1 MANNNYFNRVL
12 YVGMDYKVPKGG
24 IASVLNTYSSFVR
37 PFKFVRTHA
46 SELNRIQ
53 KIWYAASGYVM
64 IVWKLMTDKDI
75 QIVHIHTAS
84 NASFWRKSYAIRIAK
99 AMSKKVIFHCHGG
112 GFKEFRENNRDK
124 VDAILSKVDCI
135 VCLSDV
141 WKEYFEGIGCKNVTI
156 IKNVIG
162 NPKPMA
168 IEKDGLIHFLFLGLI
183 CDNKGIFDVL
193 NVLSEH
199 KDELAGKIL
208 LHVGGN
214 GQTERLLSKIE
225 EYGIEEVVVFEGWVD
240 KEKKQHLLNLA
251 DVFLLPS
258 YIEGVPISILEAES
272 YHKPVITTNVGGI
285 PSIVKDHIS
294 GLFVRP
300 GNTNDI
306 YTAMKKISEGETLR
320 YQYGEA
326 GYEISKGY
334 LPDTIKKE
342 LIKLY
347 DKMLNNSCVNSY
359 MGGVNPFSS
368 YSIAP
373 YQLAA

>member
-1 MANNNYFNRVL
+1 MDNNNFFNRVL

-24 IASVLNTYSSFVR
+24 IASVLNTYSSFIR

-46 SELNRIQ
+46 SELNQIQ
-53 KIWYAASGYVM
+53 KIWYALSGYVM
-64 IVWKLMTDKDI
+64 LVWKLMTDKDI
-75 QIVHIHTAS
+75 QIVHIHSAS

-99 AMSKKVIFHCHGG
+99 AMGKKVIFHCHGG

-124 VDAILSKVDCI
+124 VDAILGKVDCI

-141 WKEYFEGIGCKNVTI
+141 WKEFFEGIGCKNVTI

-162 NPKPMA
+162 DPKPLS
-168 IEKDGLIHFLFLGLI
+168 IKKDGLIHFLFLGLI
-183 CDNKGIFDVL
+183 CDNKGIFDILSVI
-193 NVLSEH
+193 SEH
-199 KDELAGKIL
+199 KEDLAGKIL

-214 GQTERLLSKIE
+214 GQTERLLSKIK
-225 EYGIEEVVVFEGWVD
+225 EYGIEELVVFEGWVD

-285 PSIVKDHIS
+285 PSIVKDQVS

-300 GNTNDI
+300 GNADDI
-306 YTAMKKISEGETLR
+306 YSAMKKMSEDETLR

-334 LPDTIKKE
+334 LPDTIKAE
-342 LIKLY
+342 LRNLY
-347 DKMLNNSCVNSY
+347 YKMLNTR
-359 MGGVNPFSS
+359 
-368 YSIAP
+368 I
-373 YQLAA
+373 

>member
-1 MANNNYFNRVL
+1 MDNNNIFNRVL
-12 YVGMDYKVPKGG
+12 FVGMDYKVPKGG
-24 IASVLNTYSSFVR
+24 IASVLNTYSSFIR

-53 KIWYAASGYVM
+53 KVWYASSGYVM
-64 IVWKLMTDKDI
+64 LVWKLMTDRDI
-75 QIVHIHTAS
+75 QIVHIHSAS
-84 NASFWRKSYAIRIAK
+84 NTSFWRKSYAIRTAK
-99 AMSKKVIFHCHGG
+99 AMGKVVIFHCHGG

-124 VDAILSKVDCI
+124 VDAILSKVDCV
-135 VCLSDV
+135 VCLSDE
-141 WKEYFEGIGCKNVTI
+141 WKEYFESIGCKNVTI

-162 NPKPMA
+162 EPKLMS

-183 CDNKGIFDVL
+183 CDNKGIFDVM
-193 NVLSEH
+193 NVLSDH
-199 KDELAGKIL
+199 KDELIGKIL

-214 GQTERLLSKIE
+214 GQTERLMSKIKE
-225 EYGIEEVVVFEGWVD
+225 CGLEKLVVFEGWVD

-285 PSIVKDHIS
+285 PSIVKDHVS
-294 GLFVRP
+294 GLFVSP
-300 GNTNDI
+300 GNANDI
-306 YTAMKKISEGETLR
+306 YLAMKKMSEDETLR
-320 YQYGEA
+320 YHYGEA

-342 LIKLY
+342 LTKLY
-347 DKMLNNSCVNSY
+347 NKILNNR
-359 MGGVNPFSS
+359 
-368 YSIAP
+368 
-373 YQLAA
+373 